1 MLSAIGIWRVP
12 LSWQQVRRGEEVQRM
27 KIGYTTMNTPADI
40 SPRVLGPLLESAG
53 FDSIWIGEHSH
64 IPVSRATPYPTG
76 GEMPWQYTTMMDP
89 FISLTQ
95 IGEHTTDLILGLG
108 VALPLEHDVLVLA
121 KTVATLDVLSGGRVQ
136 FGVGVGWNQE
146 ELANHSSVKWSLRYR
161 ALGECVGALRSLWT
175 DDESEYHGEFYN
187 FEKLWSRPKP
197 LQSPHPPIL
206 FGAGGKLG
214 TQHTVSWAD
223 GWMPL
228 DVTLGDVTKRVKK
241 FREVA
246 AAAGRFDIPIS
257 MVAFG
262 DPSLDT
268 LLMYRDLGI
277 ERVIVGSGRQGW
289 KDPAGVPAFIERYAD
304 MLDRVAN

>member
-1 MLSAIGIWRVP
+1 
-12 LSWQQVRRGEEVQRM
+12 
-27 KIGYTTMNTPADI
+27 
-40 SPRVLGPLLESAG
+40 
-53 FDSIWIGEHSH
+53 
-64 IPVSRATPYPTG
+64 
-76 GEMPWQYTTMMDP
+76 MPWQYTTMMDP

-95 IGEHTTDLILGLG
+95 IAEHTTNLILGLG

-121 KTVATLDVLSGGRVQ
+121 KTVATLDVLSAGRVH

-161 ALGECVGALRSLWT
+161 ALGECVGALRSLWI

-197 LQSPHPPIL
+197 LQTPHPPIL

-268 LLMYRDLGI
+268 LLIYRDLGI

-289 KDPAGVPAFIERYAD
+289 EDPAGVPAFIERYAD

>member
-1 MLSAIGIWRVP
+1 
-12 LSWQQVRRGEEVQRM
+12 M

-40 SPRVLGPLLESAG
+40 APRILGPLLEDAG

-64 IPVSRATPYPTG
+64 IPVSRSTPYPTG
-76 GEMPWQYTTMMDP
+76 GDMPWQYTTMMDP

-95 IGEHTTDLILGLG
+95 IGEHTTNLLLGLG
-108 VALPLEHDVLVLA
+108 VALPLEHDVLALA
-121 KTVATLDVLSGGRVQ
+121 KTASTLDVLSNGRLQ

-146 ELANHSSVKWSLRYR
+146 ELANHSNVKWSMRYR
-161 ALGECVGALRSLWT
+161 ALAECVGALRSLWV
-175 DDESEYHGEFYN
+175 DDESEFHGEYFN
-187 FEKLWSRPKP
+187 FDKVWSRPKP
-197 LQSPHPPIL
+197 MQQPHPPIW

-214 TQHTVSWAD
+214 SQHTIAWAD

-228 DVTLGDVTKRVKK
+228 DVTLGDVTKRVNK
-241 FREVA
+241 FRQLSA
-246 AAAGRFDIPIS
+246 DAGRQDIPIS

-277 ERVIVGSGRQGW
+277 ERVIVGSGRDGW
-289 KDPAGVPAFIERYAD
+289 ENPSGVPAFIERYAN
-304 MLDRVAN
+304 MRNQLL

>member
-1 MLSAIGIWRVP
+1 
-12 LSWQQVRRGEEVQRM
+12 M

-40 SPRVLGPLLESAG
+40 APRVLGPMLEDAG

-76 GEMPWQYTTMMDP
+76 GDMPWQYTTMMDP

-95 IGEHTTDLILGLG
+95 IGEHTTNLLLGLG
-108 VALPLEHDVLVLA
+108 VALPLEHDVLALA
-121 KTVATLDVLSGGRVQ
+121 KTAATLDVLSNGRLQ

-146 ELANHSSVKWSLRYR
+146 ELANHSSVKWSMRYR
-161 ALGECVGALRSLWT
+161 ALAECVGALRSLWV
-175 DDESEYHGEFYN
+175 DDESEFHGEYFN
-187 FEKLWSRPKP
+187 FDKVWSRPKP
-197 LQSPHPPIL
+197 MQNPHPPIW

-214 TQHTVSWAD
+214 SQHTIAWAD

-228 DVTLGDVTKRVKK
+228 DVTLGDVTKRVNK
-241 FREVA
+241 FRQLSA
-246 AAAGRFDIPIS
+246 DAGRHDIPIS

-262 DPSLDT
+262 DPTLDT

-277 ERVIVGSGRQGW
+277 ERVIVGSGRDGW
-289 KDPAGVPAFIERYAD
+289 EDPSGVPAFIGRYAEMRD
-304 MLDRVAN
+304 QLL

>member
-1 MLSAIGIWRVP
+1 
-12 LSWQQVRRGEEVQRM
+12 M

-40 SPRVLGPLLESAG
+40 APRILGPLLEDAG

-64 IPVSRATPYPTG
+64 IPVSRSTPYPTG
-76 GEMPWQYTTMMDP
+76 GDMPWQYTTMMDP

-95 IGEHTTDLILGLG
+95 IGEHTTNLLLGLG
-108 VALPLEHDVLVLA
+108 VALPLEHDVLALA
-121 KTVATLDVLSGGRVQ
+121 KTASTLDVLSNGRLQ

-146 ELANHSSVKWSLRYR
+146 ELANHSNVKWSMRYR
-161 ALGECVGALRSLWT
+161 ALAECVGALRSLWV
-175 DDESEYHGEFYN
+175 DDESEFHGEYFN
-187 FEKLWSRPKP
+187 FDKVWSRPKP
-197 LQSPHPPIL
+197 MQQPHPPIW

-214 TQHTVSWAD
+214 SQHTIAWAD

-228 DVTLGDVTKRVKK
+228 DVTLGDVTKRVNK
-241 FREVA
+241 FRQLSTD
-246 AAAGRFDIPIS
+246 AGRQDIPIS

-277 ERVIVGSGRQGW
+277 ERVIVGSGRDGW
-289 KDPAGVPAFIERYAD
+289 EDPSGVPAFIERYANMRD
-304 MLDRVAN
+304 QLL

>member
-1 MLSAIGIWRVP
+1 
-12 LSWQQVRRGEEVQRM
+12 M

-40 SPRVLGPLLESAG
+40 APRVLGPMLEDAG

-76 GEMPWQYTTMMDP
+76 GDMPWQYTTMMDP

-95 IGEHTTDLILGLG
+95 IGEHTSNLLLGLG

-121 KTVATLDVLSGGRVQ
+121 KTAATLDVLSNGRLQ

-146 ELANHSSVKWSLRYR
+146 ELANHSTVKWSMRYR
-161 ALGECVGALRSLWT
+161 ALAECVSALKSLWV
-175 DDESEYHGEFYN
+175 DDESEFHGSYFN
-187 FEKLWSRPKP
+187 FDKVWSRPKP
-197 LQSPHPPIL
+197 MQNPHPPIW

-214 TQHTVSWAD
+214 SQHTIQWAD

-228 DVTLGDVTKRVKK
+228 DVTLGDVTKRVNK
-241 FREVA
+241 FRQLSTD
-246 AAAGRFDIPIS
+246 AGRQDIPIS

-262 DPSLDT
+262 DPTLDT
-268 LLMYRDLGI
+268 LMMYRDLGI
-277 ERVIVGSGRQGW
+277 ERVIVGSGREGW
-289 KDPAGVPAFIERYAD
+289 EDPSGVPAFIERYATMRD
-304 MLDRVAN
+304 KLL

>member
-1 MLSAIGIWRVP
+1 
-12 LSWQQVRRGEEVQRM
+12 M

-40 SPRVLGPLLESAG
+40 APRILGPLLEDAG

-64 IPVSRATPYPTG
+64 IPVSRTTPYPTG
-76 GEMPWQYTTMMDP
+76 GDMPWQYTTMMDP

-95 IGEHTTDLILGLG
+95 IGEHTTNLLLGLG
-108 VALPLEHDVLVLA
+108 VALPLEHDVLALA
-121 KTVATLDVLSGGRVQ
+121 KTASTLDVLSNGRLQ

-146 ELANHSSVKWSLRYR
+146 ELANHSNVKWSMRYR
-161 ALGECVGALRSLWT
+161 ALAECVGALRSLWV
-175 DDESEYHGEFYN
+175 DDESEFHGEYFN
-187 FEKLWSRPKP
+187 FDKVWSRPKP
-197 LQSPHPPIL
+197 MQQPHPPIW

-214 TQHTVSWAD
+214 SQHTIAWAD

-228 DVTLGDVTKRVKK
+228 DITLGDVPKRLAK
-241 FREVA
+241 FRQLSTD
-246 AAAGRFDIPIS
+246 AGRQDIPIS

-277 ERVIVGSGRQGW
+277 ERVIVGSGRDGW
-289 KDPAGVPAFIERYAD
+289 EDPSGVPAFIERYANMRD
-304 MLDRVAN
+304 QLL

>member
-1 MLSAIGIWRVP
+1 
-12 LSWQQVRRGEEVQRM
+12 M

-40 SPRVLGPLLESAG
+40 APRVLGPMLEDAG

-76 GEMPWQYTTMMDP
+76 GDMPWQYTAMMDP

-95 IGEHTTDLILGLG
+95 IGEHTSNLLLGLG

-121 KTVATLDVLSGGRVQ
+121 KTAATLDVLSNGRLQ

-146 ELANHSSVKWSLRYR
+146 ELANHSSVKWSMRYR
-161 ALGECVGALRSLWT
+161 ALAECVGALRSLWV
-175 DDESEYHGEFYN
+175 DDESEFHGEYFN
-187 FEKLWSRPKP
+187 FDKVWSRPKP
-197 LQSPHPPIL
+197 MQNPHPPIW

-214 TQHTVSWAD
+214 SQHTIQWAD

-228 DVTLGDVTKRVKK
+228 DVTLGDVTKRMSK
-241 FREVA
+241 FRQLSTD
-246 AAAGRFDIPIS
+246 AGRQDIPIS

-262 DPSLDT
+262 DPTLDT
-268 LLMYRDLGI
+268 LMMYRDLGI
-277 ERVIVGSGRQGW
+277 ERVIVGSGREGW
-289 KDPAGVPAFIERYAD
+289 EDPSGVPAFIERYATMRD
-304 MLDRVAN
+304 KLL

>member
-1 MLSAIGIWRVP
+1 
-12 LSWQQVRRGEEVQRM
+12 M

-40 SPRVLGPLLESAG
+40 APRVLGPMLEDAG

-76 GEMPWQYTTMMDP
+76 GDMPWQYTTMMDP

-95 IGEHTTDLILGLG
+95 IGEHTTKLLLGLG
-108 VALPLEHDVLVLA
+108 VALPLEHDVLALA
-121 KTVATLDVLSGGRVQ
+121 KTAATLDVLSNGRLQ

-146 ELANHSSVKWSLRYR
+146 ELANHSSVKWSMRYR
-161 ALGECVGALRSLWT
+161 ALAECIGALRSLWV
-175 DDESEYHGEFYN
+175 DDESEFHGEYFN
-187 FEKLWSRPKP
+187 FDKVWSRPKP
-197 LQSPHPPIL
+197 MQNPHPPIW

-214 TQHTVSWAD
+214 SQHTIAWAD

-228 DVTLGDVTKRVKK
+228 DVTLGDVTKRVNK
-241 FREVA
+241 FRQLSA
-246 AAAGRFDIPIS
+246 DAGRLDIPIS

-277 ERVIVGSGRQGW
+277 ERVIVGSGRDGW
-289 KDPAGVPAFIERYAD
+289 EDPSGVPAFIDRYAEMRD
-304 MLDRVAN
+304 QLL

>member
-1 MLSAIGIWRVP
+1 
-12 LSWQQVRRGEEVQRM
+12 M

-40 SPRVLGPLLESAG
+40 APRFIGPMLEDAG

-76 GEMPWQYTTMMDP
+76 GDMPWQYTTMMDP

-95 IGEHTTDLILGLG
+95 IGEHTTNLLLGLG
-108 VALPLEHDVLVLA
+108 VALPLEHDVLALA
-121 KTVATLDVLSGGRVQ
+121 KTAATLDVLSNGRLQ

-146 ELANHSSVKWSLRYR
+146 ELANHSSVKWSMRYR
-161 ALGECVGALRSLWT
+161 ALTECVGALRSLWV
-175 DDESEYHGEFYN
+175 DDESEFHGEYFN
-187 FEKLWSRPKP
+187 FDKVWSRPKP
-197 LQSPHPPIL
+197 MQNPHPPIW

-214 TQHTVSWAD
+214 SQHTIVWAD

-228 DVTLGDVTKRVKK
+228 DVTLGDVTKRVNK
-241 FREVA
+241 FRQLSA
-246 AAAGRFDIPIS
+246 DAGRHDIPIS

-262 DPSLDT
+262 DPTLDT

-277 ERVIVGSGRQGW
+277 ERVIVGSGRDG
-289 KDPAGVPAFIERYAD
+289 
-304 MLDRVAN
+304 

>member
-1 MLSAIGIWRVP
+1 
-12 LSWQQVRRGEEVQRM
+12 M

-64 IPVSRATPYPTG
+64 IPVSRTTPYPTG

-95 IGEHTTDLILGLG
+95 IAEHTTDLILGLG

-121 KTVATLDVLSGGRVQ
+121 KTVATLDVLSAGRVH

-197 LQSPHPPIL
+197 LQTPHPPIL

-289 KDPAGVPAFIERYAD
+289 EDPAGVPAFIERYAD

>member
-1 MLSAIGIWRVP
+1 
-12 LSWQQVRRGEEVQRM
+12 M

-40 SPRVLGPLLESAG
+40 APRILGPLLENAG

-64 IPVSRATPYPTG
+64 IPVSRSTPYPTG
-76 GEMPWQYTTMMDP
+76 GDMPWQYTTMMDP

-95 IGEHTTDLILGLG
+95 IGEHTTNLLLGLG
-108 VALPLEHDVLVLA
+108 VALPLEHDVLALA
-121 KTVATLDVLSGGRVQ
+121 KTASTLDVLSNGRLQ

-146 ELANHSSVKWSLRYR
+146 ELANHSNVKWSMRYR
-161 ALGECVGALRSLWT
+161 ALAECVGALRSLWV
-175 DDESEYHGEFYN
+175 DDESEFHGEYFN
-187 FEKLWSRPKP
+187 FDKVWSRPKP
-197 LQSPHPPIL
+197 LQQPHPPIW

-214 TQHTVSWAD
+214 SQHTIAWAD

-228 DVTLGDVTKRVKK
+228 DVTLGDVPKRVAK
-241 FREVA
+241 FRQLSTD
-246 AAAGRFDIPIS
+246 AGRQDIPIS

-277 ERVIVGSGRQGW
+277 ERVIVGSGRAGW
-289 KDPAGVPAFIERYAD
+289 EDPSGVPSFIERYANMRD
-304 MLDRVAN
+304 QLL

>member
-1 MLSAIGIWRVP
+1 
-12 LSWQQVRRGEEVQRM
+12 M

-40 SPRVLGPLLESAG
+40 APRILGPMLEDAG

-76 GEMPWQYTTMMDP
+76 GDMPWQYTTMMDP

-95 IGEHTTDLILGLG
+95 IGEHTTNLLLGLG
-108 VALPLEHDVLVLA
+108 VALPLEHDVLALA
-121 KTVATLDVLSGGRVQ
+121 KTAATLDVLCNGRLQ

-146 ELANHSSVKWSLRYR
+146 ELANHSSVKWSMRYR
-161 ALGECVGALRSLWT
+161 ALAECVGALRSLWV
-175 DDESEYHGEFYN
+175 DDESEFHGEYFN
-187 FEKLWSRPKP
+187 FDKVWSRPKP
-197 LQSPHPPIL
+197 SQQPHPPIW

-214 TQHTVSWAD
+214 SQHTIAWAD

-228 DVTLGDVTKRVKK
+228 DVTLGDVTKRVNK
-241 FREVA
+241 FRQLSA
-246 AAAGRFDIPIS
+246 DAGRHDIPIS

-262 DPSLDT
+262 DPTLDT

-277 ERVIVGSGRQGW
+277 ERVIVGSGRDGW
-289 KDPAGVPAFIERYAD
+289 EDPSGVPAFIDRYAEMRD
-304 MLDRVAN
+304 QLL

>member
-1 MLSAIGIWRVP
+1 
-12 LSWQQVRRGEEVQRM
+12 M

-40 SPRVLGPLLESAG
+40 APRILGPLLEDAG

-64 IPVSRATPYPTG
+64 IPVSRSTPYPTG
-76 GEMPWQYTTMMDP
+76 GDMPWQYTTMMDP

-95 IGEHTTDLILGLG
+95 IGEHTTNLLLGLG
-108 VALPLEHDVLVLA
+108 VALPLEHDVLALA
-121 KTVATLDVLSGGRVQ
+121 KTASTLDVLSNGRLQ

-146 ELANHSSVKWSLRYR
+146 ELANHSNVKWSMRYR
-161 ALGECVGALRSLWT
+161 ALAECVGALRSLWV
-175 DDESEYHGEFYN
+175 DDESEFHGEYFN
-187 FEKLWSRPKP
+187 FDKVWSRPKP
-197 LQSPHPPIL
+197 LQQPHPPIW

-214 TQHTVSWAD
+214 SQHTIAWAD

-228 DVTLGDVTKRVKK
+228 DVTLGDVPKRVAK
-241 FREVA
+241 FRQLSTD
-246 AAAGRFDIPIS
+246 AGRQVIPIS

-277 ERVIVGSGRQGW
+277 ERVIVGSGRDGW
-289 KDPAGVPAFIERYAD
+289 EDPSGVPAFIERYANMRD
-304 MLDRVAN
+304 QLL

>member
-1 MLSAIGIWRVP
+1 
-12 LSWQQVRRGEEVQRM
+12 M

-40 SPRVLGPLLESAG
+40 APRILGPLLEDAG

-64 IPVSRATPYPTG
+64 IPVSRSTPYPTG
-76 GEMPWQYTTMMDP
+76 GDMPWQYTTMMDP

-95 IGEHTTDLILGLG
+95 IGEHTTNLLLGLG
-108 VALPLEHDVLVLA
+108 VALPLEHDVLALA
-121 KTVATLDVLSGGRVQ
+121 KTASTLDVLSNGRLQ

-146 ELANHSSVKWSLRYR
+146 ELANHSNVKWSMRYR
-161 ALGECVGALRSLWT
+161 ALAECVGALRSLWV
-175 DDESEYHGEFYN
+175 DDESEFHGEYFN
-187 FEKLWSRPKP
+187 FDKVWSRPKP
-197 LQSPHPPIL
+197 MQQPHPPIW

-214 TQHTVSWAD
+214 SQHTIAWAD

-228 DVTLGDVTKRVKK
+228 DVTLGDVPKRVAK
-241 FREVA
+241 FRQLSTD
-246 AAAGRFDIPIS
+246 AGRHDIPIS

-277 ERVIVGSGRQGW
+277 ERVIVGSGRDGW
-289 KDPAGVPAFIERYAD
+289 EDPSGVPAFIERYANMRD
-304 MLDRVAN
+304 QLL

>member
-1 MLSAIGIWRVP
+1 
-12 LSWQQVRRGEEVQRM
+12 M

-40 SPRVLGPLLESAG
+40 APRVLGPMLEDAG

-76 GEMPWQYTTMMDP
+76 GDMPWQYTTMMDP

-95 IGEHTTDLILGLG
+95 IGEHTSNLLLGLG

-121 KTVATLDVLSGGRVQ
+121 KTAATLDVLSNGRLQ

-146 ELANHSSVKWSLRYR
+146 ELANHSSVKWSMRYR
-161 ALGECVGALRSLWT
+161 ALAECVSALKSLWI
-175 DDESEYHGEFYN
+175 DDESEFHGSYFN
-187 FEKLWSRPKP
+187 FDKVWSRPKP
-197 LQSPHPPIL
+197 MQNPHPPIW

-214 TQHTVSWAD
+214 SQHTIQWAD

-228 DVTLGDVTKRVKK
+228 DVTLGDVTKRVNK
-241 FREVA
+241 FRQLSTD
-246 AAAGRFDIPIS
+246 AGRQDIPIS

-262 DPSLDT
+262 DPTLDT
-268 LLMYRDLGI
+268 LMMYRDLGI
-277 ERVIVGSGRQGW
+277 ERVIVGSGREGW
-289 KDPAGVPAFIERYAD
+289 EDPSGVSAFIERYAAMRD
-304 MLDRVAN
+304 KLL

>member
-1 MLSAIGIWRVP
+1 
-12 LSWQQVRRGEEVQRM
+12 M

-40 SPRVLGPLLESAG
+40 APRVLGPMLEDAG

-76 GEMPWQYTTMMDP
+76 GDMPWQYTTMMDP

-95 IGEHTTDLILGLG
+95 IGEHTSNLLLGLG

-121 KTVATLDVLSGGRVQ
+121 KTAATLDVMSNGRLQ

-146 ELANHSSVKWSLRYR
+146 ELANHSSVKWSMRYR
-161 ALGECVGALRSLWT
+161 ALAECVSALKSLWV
-175 DDESEYHGEFYN
+175 DDESEFHGSYFN
-187 FEKLWSRPKP
+187 FDKVWSRPKP
-197 LQSPHPPIL
+197 MQNPHPPIW

-214 TQHTVSWAD
+214 SQHTIQWAD

-228 DVTLGDVTKRVKK
+228 DVTLGDVTKRVNK
-241 FREVA
+241 FRQLSTD
-246 AAAGRFDIPIS
+246 AGRQDIPIS

-262 DPSLDT
+262 DPTLDT
-268 LLMYRDLGI
+268 LMMYRDLGI
-277 ERVIVGSGRQGW
+277 ERVIVGSGREGW
-289 KDPAGVPAFIERYAD
+289 EDPSGVPAFIERYATMRD
-304 MLDRVAN
+304 KLL

>member
-1 MLSAIGIWRVP
+1 
-12 LSWQQVRRGEEVQRM
+12 M

-40 SPRVLGPLLESAG
+40 APRVLGPMLEDAG

-76 GEMPWQYTTMMDP
+76 GDMPWQYTTMMDP

-95 IGEHTTDLILGLG
+95 IGERTTHLLLGLG
-108 VALPLEHDVLVLA
+108 VALPLEHDVLALA
-121 KTVATLDVLSGGRVQ
+121 KTAATLDVLSNGRLQ

-146 ELANHSSVKWSLRYR
+146 ELANHSSVKWSMRYR
-161 ALGECVGALRSLWT
+161 ALAECVGALRSLWV
-175 DDESEYHGEFYN
+175 DDESEFHGEYFN
-187 FEKLWSRPKP
+187 FDKVWSRPKP
-197 LQSPHPPIL
+197 MQNPHPPIW

-214 TQHTVSWAD
+214 SQHTIAWAD

-228 DVTLGDVTKRVKK
+228 DVTLGDVTKRVNK
-241 FREVA
+241 FRQLSVD
-246 AAAGRFDIPIS
+246 AGRHDIPIS

-262 DPSLDT
+262 DPTLDT

-277 ERVIVGSGRQGW
+277 ERVIVGSGRDGW
-289 KDPAGVPAFIERYAD
+289 EDPSGVPAFIDRYAEMRD
-304 MLDRVAN
+304 QLL